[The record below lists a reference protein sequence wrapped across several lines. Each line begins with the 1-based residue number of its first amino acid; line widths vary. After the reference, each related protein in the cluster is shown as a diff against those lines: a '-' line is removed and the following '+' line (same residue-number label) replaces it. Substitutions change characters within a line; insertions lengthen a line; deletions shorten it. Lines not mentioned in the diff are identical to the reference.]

1 MIEYI
6 YLIIFIIGFILLIIF
21 AALGGLNF
29 DVDSGD
35 VDIDMDVDADVD
47 MDVDTDVDVG
57 GHMDMDTDAD
67 AGFGGHPG
75 PLSLPIVFFFMTSF
89 GGVGTILTII
99 GIVEYLV
106 LLISIIVG
114 IAFAGGLFLLMA
126 RIFASTQASSVI
138 PLKKLIGL
146 KATVSVPIKKGSEGQ
161 VVVEPPDGGRLLV
174 GAIADKN
181 IKTDSVVVILEVV
194 GGVVRV
200 QEFIRSTKKKKQAVM
215 K

>member
-6 YLIIFIIGFILLIIF
+6 YLTIFLVGFILLIIF

-35 VDIDMDVDADVD
+35 VDIDIDADVDADL
-47 MDVDTDVDVG
+47 DTDVDVG

-89 GGVGTILTII
+89 GGVGTILTTL
-99 GIVEYLV
+99 GIVPYIV
-106 LLISIIVG
+106 LLISIILG
-114 IAFAGGLFLLMA
+114 ILFAGGLFLLMA

-138 PLKKLIGL
+138 PLKRLIGL
-146 KATVSVPIKKGSEGQ
+146 KARVSIPINKNNEGQ
-161 VVVEPPDGGRLLV
+161 VVVEPADGGRLLV

-181 IKTDSVVVILEVV
+181 IKTDSVVEILEVV

-200 QEFIRSTKKKKQAVM
+200 QEFNRSTKKKKQAVM